1 MKKILFIS
9 MATLL
14 TALLLTAC
22 SPASG
27 EPPAHYLERA
37 SAALMEAM
45 GDTQQLENVLAIYD
59 EGLERHPDNVELIN
73 SRASLLASLGRYE
86 EAKRDLD
93 ELHEGEL
100 HKEGMLLR
108 CMLQERLEG
117 ATDDALA
124 CYAEVEAAYVMAG
137 EPDDHPNANH
147 ILAARLAGSPEADAL
162 LLEWQNSDDPMKNPM
177 QREILEME
185 REELIRQLLP

>member
-1 MKKILFIS
+1 
-9 MATLL
+9 
-14 TALLLTAC
+14 
-22 SPASG
+22 
-27 EPPAHYLERA
+27 
-37 SAALMEAM
+37 M

-59 EGLERHPDNVELIN
+59 EGLERHPDNAELLN
-73 SRASLLASLGRYE
+73 SRAQLLASLGRYE

-147 ILAARLAGSPEADAL
+147 ILAARLAETSEAAD
-162 LLEWQNSDDPMKNPM
+162 LLEEWQASDDPMKNLM
-177 QREILEME
+177 VEEMLEME
-185 REELIRQLLP
+185 RGELIQMLLP